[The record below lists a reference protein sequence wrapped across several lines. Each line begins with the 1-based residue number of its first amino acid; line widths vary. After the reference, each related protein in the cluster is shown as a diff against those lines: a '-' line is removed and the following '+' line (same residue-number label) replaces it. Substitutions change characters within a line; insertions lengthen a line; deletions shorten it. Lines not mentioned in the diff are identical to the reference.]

1 MLGMPPDYRERAQ
14 CLRCCHP
21 EREPVSAD
29 TLNSSL
35 RRPPRHSSSCTT
47 HVSRREERP
56 HSPHFDLLGP
66 GSERG
71 RLESGPHY

>member
-29 TLNSSL
+29 TLNSRL
-35 RRPPRHSSSCTT
+35 RVTAQVVPRTSFAEKNDRI
-47 HVSRREERP
+47 RRT
-56 HSPHFDLLGP
+56 LTC
-66 GSERG
+66 
-71 RLESGPHY
+71 